1 MAEQVGEIYYTVDFQ
16 TETMTRKVPQAE
28 KALDQLDQGF
38 KKTDRSAGQLNNGL
52 SSLAKAISAV
62 IAASALRD
70 MARLVQSYQ
79 EMAER
84 VQMATSSQAEY
95 EMVQKRLLA
104 TANGTYRN
112 LAEAQELFI
121 RTNASLRSLGY
132 NTSQALDVMDS
143 LSYSFVTNATS
154 ADRANAAITAV
165 SKAFNTG
172 KVAADQWETIS
183 NAIPTVIEQI
193 ATASGKG
200 ADEIRALGAAGKLT
214 ARDLSEGLRKSLDAN
229 AEAASKMAV
238 NLTDAGVRMRTALQ
252 ITLVA
257 LEEQTG
263 ALQTFTDTLVSAA
276 DMMIEFAGSA
286 GGIETIM
293 TAVTLAATSTAAVLA
308 GRLVMSLS
316 ASAAGFYASTIAAGA
331 KARADLAAAQA
342 AAAAA
347 AQELILATA
356 AERAAVGLSTHAAA
370 ATRLA
375 AAQTTATAATTALTA
390 AQQRMAGVATIAT
403 TAMAGLRTVM
413 AFLGGPVG
421 IALLAAGAIFTFA
434 TNARDAKAPT
444 DDLTK
449 SVRDLTDAQRELAK
463 FEASERLQKLGEEA
477 KRLSKDIEGA
487 TALMKRADVNTGTDQ
502 FQRALAERRVELE
515 KVNAEIQTY
524 AQRLKD
530 LQDYKPP
537 ETPAGGGTPGEP
549 PAPTTTPDGQ
559 KRLQEMRD
567 EIELAKL
574 TGEARARL
582 QAIQRLGAEA
592 TDEERAEAEKL
603 ATTLYKLE
611 EAQRQAK
618 GGREQLTDAQKESK
632 QAEDELA
639 RAQESDA
646 QTLANLREQLYQ
658 TTLTTEQ
665 LRDRKAELSLSSYA
679 TPEQIEEVKRLNAEL
694 AATEELQ
701 KRRASFGQGDVRSQ
715 ILGNVSPL
723 SGGQFDNQQERYEA
737 ERKAEEQRYT
747 EQQQGLVEA
756 LELQL
761 VTKEQYQQLE
771 LEMHQAHSDRLY
783 QIDKARTEM
792 QLQTWAQGFGQMSQ
806 SLSAFA
812 TQFADENSAMFK
824 VAKAA
829 AVAQALINTYQA
841 ATGAMA
847 AMSTIPI
854 VGPALGIAAAAAAVA
869 GGMAQV
875 AAIRSQSAPG
885 RLYGGPVQAG
895 GAYRINENGAPE
907 VYQAANGR
915 QYMLPNS
922 RGEVISN
929 ADATGQGGGYGQQA
943 AAPITV
949 NQTVNVTGE
958 VSRYTTRQL
967 ARKTEQQQ
975 RVARGR
981 LG

>member
-16 TETMTRKVPQAE
+16 TEQMTRKVPQAE

-38 KKTDRSAGQLNNGL
+38 KKTDRSASQLNSGL
-52 SSLAKAISAV
+52 SGLAKAISAV

-121 RTNASLRSLGY
+121 RTNASLQSLGY
-132 NTSQALDVMDS
+132 NTGQALDVMDS

-172 KVAADQWETIS
+172 KVSVDQWETITA
-183 NAIPTVIEQI
+183 AIPSIIEQV

-200 ADEIRALGAAGKLT
+200 ADQIRLLGSTGKLT
-214 ARDLSEGLRKSLDAN
+214 ARDLSEGLRKSLETN
-229 AEAASKMAV
+229 SEAADKMAV

-286 GGIETIM
+286 GGVETIM
-293 TAVTLAATSTAAVLA
+293 TAVSLAATSTAAVIA

-347 AQELILATA
+347 AQELILAAA

-375 AAQTTATAATTALTA
+375 AAQATATAATTTLAA

-403 TAMAGLRTVM
+403 TALTGLRTVM

-434 TNARDAKAPT
+434 TRAREAKAPT

-477 KRLSKDIEGA
+477 KRLARDIEGA
-487 TALMKRADVNTGTDQ
+487 AALMKRADVSTGTDQ

-515 KVNAEIQTY
+515 KVNGEIQTY

-530 LQDYKPP
+530 LQNYQAPA
-537 ETPAGGGTPGEP
+537 TPTGGNAPGEP
-549 PAPTTTPDGQ
+549 AAPTTTPDGQ
-559 KRLQEMRD
+559 KRLQQMRD

-582 QAIQRLGAEA
+582 QAIQRLGADA

-603 ATTLYKLE
+603 ATTLYNLE
-611 EAQRQAK
+611 EAQKRAK
-618 GGREQLTDAQKESK
+618 GGREQLTDAQKDAK
-632 QAEDELA
+632 QAEDDLA

-646 QTLANLREQLYQ
+646 KTLADLQEALYQ

-701 KRRASFGQGDVRSQ
+701 KRRASFGEGDVRSQ
-715 ILGNVSPL
+715 IVGNVSPL

-737 ERKAEEQRYT
+737 ERKAEEQRYA
-747 EQQQGLVEA
+747 EQQQRLTEA

-761 VTKEQYQQLE
+761 VTKEEYQALE
-771 LEMHQAHSDRLY
+771 LEMYQAHSDRLY

-792 QLQTWAQGFGQMSQ
+792 QLQAWAQGFGEMSRN
-806 SLSAFA
+806 LSAFA
-812 TQFADENSAMFK
+812 TQFADENNAMFK

-829 AVAQALINTYQA
+829 AVAQAIINTYQA

-847 AMSTIPI
+847 SMSAIPI

-958 VSRYTTRQL
+958 VSRYTAKQL

-975 RVARGR
+975 RVARSR

>member
-16 TETMTRKVPQAE
+16 TEAMTRKVPQAE

-38 KKTDRSAGQLNNGL
+38 KKTDRSASQLNSGL
-52 SSLAKAISAV
+52 SGLAKAISAV

-121 RTNASLRSLGY
+121 RTNASLQSLGY
-132 NTSQALDVMDS
+132 NTGQALDVMDS

-172 KVAADQWETIS
+172 KVAADQWETITT
-183 NAIPTVIEQI
+183 AIPSVIEQI
-193 ATASGKG
+193 AAASNRTS
-200 ADEIRALGAAGKLT
+200 AEVRALGAAGKLT
-214 ARDLSEGLRKSLDAN
+214 ARDLSEGLRTSLDAN
-229 AEAASKMAV
+229 TEAAGKMAV

-276 DMMIEFAGSA
+276 DMMIEFASSA

-316 ASAAGFYASTIAAGA
+316 ASAAGFYASTVAAGA

-370 ATRLA
+370 VTRLA
-375 AAQTTATAATTALTA
+375 AAQATATAATTTLTA
-390 AQQRMAGVATIAT
+390 AQQRLAGVATIAT
-403 TAMAGLRTVM
+403 TAMTGLRTVM
-413 AFLGGPVG
+413 SFLGGPVG
-421 IALLAAGAIFTFA
+421 VALLAAGALWSFSSAGKDA
-434 TNARDAKAPT
+434 TLST
-444 DDLTK
+444 DELTK
-449 SVRDLTDAQRELAK
+449 SVHELTQAQRELATIK
-463 FEASERLQKLGEEA
+463 ATERLHDLRVEADKLSDSIKRSEYFSA
-477 KRLSKDIEGA
+477 KDPMLQQGQFKKD
-487 TALMKRADVNTGTDQ
+487 
-502 FQRALAERRVELE
+502 LAERRVELE

-537 ETPAGGGTPGEP
+537 ETPAGGGAPGEP
-549 PAPTTTPDGQ
+549 PAPTTTADGQ
-559 KRLQEMRD
+559 KRLQQMRD

-603 ATTLYKLE
+603 ATELYNLE
-611 EAQRQAK
+611 QAQQRAK
-618 GGREQLTDAQKESK
+618 TGRKALTDEQKEAKKAS
-632 QAEDELA
+632 EELA

-646 QTLANLREQLYQ
+646 ETLANLREQLYQ

-694 AATEELQ
+694 AAAEELQ
-701 KRRASFGQGDVRSQ
+701 KRRGAFGKEDIRSQ

-723 SGGQFDNQQERYEA
+723 SGGQFDGQQERYEA

-747 EQQQGLVEA
+747 EQQQRLTEA

-771 LEMHQAHSDRLY
+771 LEMYQAHSDRLY

-792 QLQTWAQGFGQMSQ
+792 QLQAWAQGFGQMSQ
-806 SLSAFA
+806 NLSAFA

-829 AVAQALINTYQA
+829 AVAQAIINTYQA

-847 AMSTIPI
+847 AMSAIPI

-929 ADATGQGGGYGQQA
+929 ADAVRQSGGYGQQA

-958 VSRYTTRQL
+958 VSRYTQKQL

-975 RVARGR
+975 RVARSR

>member
-16 TETMTRKVPQAE
+16 TEQMTRKVPQAE
-28 KALDQLDQGF
+28 KELDQLDQGF
-38 KKTDRSAGQLNNGL
+38 KKTDRSANQLNSGL
-52 SSLAKAISAV
+52 SGLAKAISAV

-121 RTNASLRSLGY
+121 RTNASLQSLGY
-132 NTSQALDVMDS
+132 NTGQALDVMDS

-172 KVAADQWETIS
+172 KVAADQWETITT
-183 NAIPTVIEQI
+183 AIPSVIEQI
-193 ATASGKG
+193 AAASGKG

-214 ARDLSEGLRKSLDAN
+214 ARDLSEGLRKSLEANTDA
-229 AEAASKMAV
+229 AGKMAA

-252 ITLVA
+252 VTLVA

-286 GGIETIM
+286 GGVETIM
-293 TAVTLAATSTAAVLA
+293 TAVTLAATSTAAVIA

-316 ASAAGFYASTIAAGA
+316 ASAAGFYASTVAAGA

-347 AQELILATA
+347 AQELILARA

-375 AAQTTATAATTALTA
+375 AAQATATAATTTLAA

-403 TAMAGLRTVM
+403 TALTGLRTVM

-421 IALLAAGAIFTFA
+421 VALLAAGAIYTFA
-434 TNARDAKAPT
+434 TSAREAKAPT

-449 SVRDLTDAQRELAK
+449 SVRELTDAQRELAK
-463 FEASERLQKLGEEA
+463 FEAAEQIAKLSQDVQKYTGHLEEA
-477 KRLSKDIEGA
+477 QKMEAQGATKAGKWAAEARVNIEAANAQIETYRKRLEDLTNYEPEAS
-487 TALMKRADVNTGTDQ
+487 TGGD
-502 FQRALAERRVELE
+502 A
-515 KVNAEIQTY
+515 
-524 AQRLKD
+524 
-530 LQDYKPP
+530 
-537 ETPAGGGTPGEP
+537 PGEP

-559 KRLQEMRD
+559 KRLQQMRD

-582 QAIQRLGAEA
+582 QAIQRLGADA

-603 ATTLYKLE
+603 ATTLYSLE
-611 EAQRQAK
+611 EAQKRAK
-618 GGREQLTDAQKESK
+618 GGREQLTDAQKDAK

-701 KRRASFGQGDVRSQ
+701 KRRASFGEGDVRSQ
-715 ILGNVSPL
+715 IIGNVSPL
-723 SGGQFDNQQERYEA
+723 SGGQFDGQQERYEA
-737 ERKAEEQRYT
+737 ERKAEADRYA
-747 EQQQGLVEA
+747 EQQQRLTEA

-761 VTKEQYQQLE
+761 VTKEEYQQLE
-771 LEMHQAHSDRLY
+771 LEMYQAHSDRLY

-792 QLQTWAQGFGQMSQ
+792 QLQAWAQGFGQMSQ

-812 TQFADENSAMFK
+812 TQFADENNAMFK

-829 AVAQALINTYQA
+829 AVAQAVINTYQA

-847 AMSTIPI
+847 AMSAIPI

-958 VSRYTTRQL
+958 VSRYTAKQL

-975 RVARGR
+975 RVARSR